1 MNKRQLKKIKQFKI
15 KSVQKLTFNKNDALV
30 FSIDDYLSKEL
41 YSRVVRS
48 LQQCFYTENIVLL
61 TGKLKLEKVIKN

>member
-15 KSVQKLTFNKNDALV
+15 QSVQKLTFNKNDVLV
-30 FSIDDYLSKEL
+30 FYIDDYLSKEL

>member
-1 MNKRQLKKIKQFKI
+1 MNRRQLKKIKQFKI

-61 TGKLKLEKVIKN
+61 TGKLMLEKVIKN